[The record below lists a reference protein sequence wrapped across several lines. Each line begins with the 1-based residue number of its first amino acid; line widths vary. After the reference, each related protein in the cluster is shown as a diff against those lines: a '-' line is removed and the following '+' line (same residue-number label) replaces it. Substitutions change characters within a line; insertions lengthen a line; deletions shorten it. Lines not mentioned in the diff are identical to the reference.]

1 MDKHNCNHRN
11 SAPILATLLAVFVV
25 AGCTDLSR
33 KGSGDSGEIQ
43 LFNGKNLD
51 GWYTVLETKGI
62 NNDPEGIFKVED
74 GLIHIL
80 GKEFGY
86 LCTKKEYEN
95 YHLTVEFKWGEKKF
109 PPRENAKRDSGILYH
124 FPADKRDEVW
134 PYCIE
139 CQVQEGDCG
148 DFWLVGPSLTAN
160 GQRFTKKFDRIIK
173 TKDAEKPWGQWNTME
188 VIADGSKCT
197 HIVNGVVVNEAVDAS
212 SHKGKI
218 LLQSEG
224 AEVWYRKVTL
234 KPLRP

>member
-1 MDKHNCNHRN
+1 MHKYARN
-11 SAPILATLLAVFVV
+11 SSNCLSFFAVFL
-25 AGCTDLSR
+25 ASILLSGCTDLSR
-33 KGSGDSGEIQ
+33 KGSSDSGEIP

-51 GWYTVLETKGI
+51 GWYTVLKTKGI
-62 NNDPEGIFKVED
+62 NKDTEGIFKVED

-86 LCTKKEYEN
+86 LCSKKEFEN
-95 YHLTVEFKWGEKKF
+95 YHLTVEFKWGAKKF

-134 PYCIE
+134 PYSIE
-139 CQVQEGDCG
+139 CQIQEGDCG
-148 DFWLVGPSLTAN
+148 DIWLVGPAVTAN
-160 GQRFTKKFDRIIK
+160 GQRFDKKYDRIVK
-173 TKDAEKPWGQWNTME
+173 TRDAEKPWGQWNTME

-197 HIVNGVVVNEAVDAS
+197 HIVNGVIVNEATDTNVR
-212 SHKGKI
+212 KGKI

-224 AEVWYRKVTL
+224 AEIWYRKVSL

>member
-1 MDKHNCNHRN
+1 MGKYNHSRRICAVILTIIGAALVLSGCAGFSGE
-11 SAPILATLLAVFVV
+11 SA
-25 AGCTDLSR
+25 CR
-33 KGSGDSGEIQ
+33 SGEIE

-51 GWYTVLETKGI
+51 GWYTVLKTKGI
-62 NNDPEGIFKVED
+62 NNDPEGIFKVEN
-74 GLIHIL
+74 GLIHVL

-95 YHLTVEFKWGEKKF
+95 YRLIVEFKWGEKKF
-109 PPRENAKRDSGILYH
+109 APRLDAKRDSGILYH

-148 DFWLVGPSLTAN
+148 DFWLVGPAVTAN
-160 GQRFTKKFDRIIK
+160 GRRFTEKFDRIIK
-173 TKDAEKPWGQWNTME
+173 TKDAEKPWGEWNTME

-197 HIVNGVVVNEAVDAS
+197 HIVNGAVVNEATDANVR
-212 SHKGKI
+212 KGKI

-224 AEVWYRKVTL
+224 AEVYYRKVTL
-234 KPLRP
+234 IPLRR